1 MVVPGELGRPAYRLY
16 QLAWTGLDW
25 LYPPQCGGCGKAG
38 SRWCADCRRLAYLLP
53 DSICQVCGQILPAA
67 GLCPSCQQNPPP
79 YAALR
84 SWAVFDGPL
93 RKAMHRLKYSRD
105 IALGEILARPLLQLL
120 HQLEWDIELVTSV
133 PVGVAR
139 RAERGYNQA
148 TLLAFPLA
156 LASGIP
162 FRSQALR
169 KVAETRSQVGLSPT
183 QRRENVSAAFQ
194 ASAEIVAARNVL
206 VVDDV
211 TTSGA
216 TIEACAFALRRA
228 GARQVFGLTLA
239 RAVVD
244 QV

>member
-25 LYPPQCGGCGKAG
+25 LYPPNCGGCGGAG
-38 SRWCADCRRLAYLLP
+38 SRWCADCRRQIHLLP
-53 DSICQVCGQILPAA
+53 ETICRVCGQILPVA
-67 GLCPSCQQNPPP
+67 GLCSSCRQHPPP
-79 YAALR
+79 YVALR
-84 SWAVFDGPL
+84 SWAVFGGPL
-93 RKAMHRLKYSRD
+93 RQAMHRLKYSRD
-105 IALGEILARPLLQLL
+105 IALGEVLARPLLQLL
-120 HQLEWDIELVTSV
+120 HQQDWKIDLVTSV

-156 LASGIP
+156 LAGGIP
-162 FRSQALR
+162 FRSQALL
-169 KVAETRSQVGLSPT
+169 KVRETRSQVGLTPA

-194 ASAEIVAARNVL
+194 ASAEIVTARNVL

-216 TIEACAFALRRA
+216 TIEACALALRTA

-239 RAVVD
+239 RAVIE